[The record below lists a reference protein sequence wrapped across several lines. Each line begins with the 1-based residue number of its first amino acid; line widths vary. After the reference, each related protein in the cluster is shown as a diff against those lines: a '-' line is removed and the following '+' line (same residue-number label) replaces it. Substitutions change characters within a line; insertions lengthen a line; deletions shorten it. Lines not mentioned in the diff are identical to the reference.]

1 VQLNAYELAI
11 ARKQALQIVLVQ
23 IAATFIVA
31 SLYAIL
37 NGWRAAISASIGG
50 AIAAIAAAGSAV
62 AMLRDQPNRNPAGMT
77 MRFFLGW
84 AMKVLFTITLLVIAF
99 RSQRLTPLPLLCGY
113 VATLVVYGIAAAW
126 STKLSS
132 VRRD

>member
-1 VQLNAYELAI
+1 VQLNAHQLAI
-11 ARKQALQIVLVQ
+11 ARKQQLQIVLIQ
-23 IAATFIVA
+23 IVAAFIVA
-31 SLYAIL
+31 SGYAIL
-37 NGWRAAISASIGG
+37 VGWRAAVSALIGG

-62 AMLRDQPNRNPAGMT
+62 AMLREQPDRNPAGMAT
-77 MRFFLGW
+77 RFFLGW

-113 VATLVVYGIAAAW
+113 VATLLVYGIAAARV
-126 STKLSS
+126 TKLPQ